1 MLGNCTS
8 KVTTGVQAPINFP
21 GAGQLRAWE
30 ALEKVGVVDGE
41 AADSDEAFVKQAKLK
56 IMKPGKEYCLA

>member
-1 MLGNCTS
+1 ME
-8 KVTTGVQAPINFP
+8 
-21 GAGQLRAWE
+21 R
-30 ALEKVGVVDGE
+30 VGVVGGE